1 MYTTRGLSLDQGP
14 TIFNILSLCLKNFPA
29 FYTLSIQ
36 KDLEETGGRQSDF
49 LEDTKQSS
57 DSNQLRENCRNMPCS
72 EVSGATAPT
81 SSSFCLGIAFTCTCN
96 HFLLAQT
103 HTRTATQRRGL
114 FLQLAFYIYCI
125 CISTWATAKTFLL
138 LYSFTLLPLTRCRAH
153 ERCFECEVSAP
164 ACGIWCST
172 QGVIVSTTII
182 YLC

>member
-1 MYTTRGLSLDQGP
+1 MYTTRGLSLDQSP

-29 FYTLSIQ
+29 LYTVHPEGLGG
-36 KDLEETGGRQSDF
+36 DRGRQSDF
-49 LEDTKQSS
+49 LKDTKQSS

-81 SSSFCLGIAFTCTCN
+81 SLSFYLGIAFTCTCN

-138 LYSFTLLPLTRCRAH
+138 LYSFTLLPLTRSRAH